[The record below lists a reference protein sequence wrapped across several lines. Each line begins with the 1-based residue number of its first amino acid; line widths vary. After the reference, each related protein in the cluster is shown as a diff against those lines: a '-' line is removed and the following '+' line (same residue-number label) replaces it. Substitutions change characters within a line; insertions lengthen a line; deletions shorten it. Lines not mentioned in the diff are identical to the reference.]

1 MNGNVIFTYNQDDA
15 LAAGQ
20 GGFINESGAYVITIS
35 EAKLGMSESGAKFI
49 EFSGE
54 EDDGRKVNYLSIY
67 STKRDGEVNKFGH
80 NLINAIMGC
89 SGVQQLTQV
98 KVGENHFIAP
108 EFSGKRVGLVLQK
121 VLKTKTNGNETYS
134 FDIKIPFFADTRQ
147 TLAEKI
153 DNAPAVT
160 IDKILAS
167 LKDKDERRQQ
177 SQSNQGYGYPQS
189 TDDDAPF

>member
-20 GGFINESGAYVITIS
+20 GGFINESGAYIITIS
-35 EAKLGMSESGAKFI
+35 EAKLGMSESGARFI

-147 TLAEKI
+147 TLAEMI
-153 DNAPAVT
+153 DNTPAVT

-167 LKDKDERRQQ
+167 LKDKDERKQQ

-189 TDDDAPF
+189 TDNDAPF